1 MKKVILISSIAIFL
15 TISTCTILYIFLFP
29 LKYKN
34 QIETYSQKYN
44 LPPSLIASIVNV
56 ESGYN
61 KNATS
66 KANAKGLMQLLD
78 STADEI
84 ALKLNYTNYD
94 IFNIETNIEFGCY
107 YLSYLL
113 TLYDNDLKLALCAYN
128 AGLTNVNSWIK
139 NDDYYNSKT
148 LVKIPF
154 KETENYIKKIKIN
167 NIVL

>member
-1 MKKVILISSIAIFL
+1 MKKVILFSSITLIL
-15 TISTCTILYIFLFP
+15 IISTCIMLYIFLFP
-29 LKYKN
+29 LKYTN
-34 QIETYSQKYN
+34 QIETCSQKYN
-44 LPPSLIASIVNV
+44 LPSSLIASIINV

-84 ALKLNYTNYD
+84 ALKLNCSNYD

-113 TLYDNDLKLALCAYN
+113 NLYDNDLKLVWKAL
-128 AGLTNVNSWIK
+128 
-139 NDDYYNSKT
+139 
-148 LVKIPF
+148 
-154 KETENYIKKIKIN
+154 
-167 NIVL
+167 